1 MTHAASL
8 SIASSGSTVLKNKI
22 MTSTAAPT
30 INDKEDKNM
39 EKLASCLIVFAPAT
53 VKTVPVKL
61 AIMPAINIHI
71 SVTEGEVSDENLIEG
86 TNSRRQPKSIMTKLA
101 TERVNPKI
109 STVLRACMLEYGA
122 SF

>member
-1 MTHAASL
+1 
-8 SIASSGSTVLKNKI
+8 
-22 MTSTAAPT
+22 
-30 INDKEDKNM
+30 M